1 MYFLLVLNFASVIYV
16 LSINVKLLKK
26 KIIKKKPEN
35 LLEIQIDIILKDN
48 KIRKIKYSLFDF
60 LEIDKLA

>member
-1 MYFLLVLNFASVIYV
+1 MYFLLVLNFATVIYV

-26 KIIKKKPEN
+26 KKRPKN
-35 LLEIQIDIILKDN
+35 LLEIQIDIILEDN

>member
-1 MYFLLVLNFASVIYV
+1 MYFLLVLNFATVIYV

-26 KIIKKKPEN
+26 KRPKN
-35 LLEIQIDIILKDN
+35 LLEIQIDIILEDN

>member
-1 MYFLLVLNFASVIYV
+1 MYFLLVLNFATVIYV
-16 LSINVKLLKK
+16 LSINVKLLKIK
-26 KIIKKKPEN
+26 NKKKPEN
-35 LLEIQIDIILKDN
+35 LLEIQVDIILEDN

>member
-1 MYFLLVLNFASVIYV
+1 MQ
-16 LSINVKLLKK
+16 K
-26 KIIKKKPEN
+26 
-35 LLEIQIDIILKDN
+35 DIILEDN